1 MAASCKKGYQANLP
15 CPQIT
20 VITNELCIFITRDA
34 LLWKDLGWEIFVR
47 ERQGW
52 GYFKDLRGVEHLDH
66 CLLKQ

>member
-1 MAASCKKGYQANLP
+1 MMYQTPTLPKVARGEYLAASCKKGYQANLP

-47 ERQGW
+47 
-52 GYFKDLRGVEHLDH
+52 
-66 CLLKQ
+66 